1 MSEAQPAEGLPE
13 AAPAAERR
21 PDEVAVADVE
31 LHLPARA
38 ESVSIARQAV
48 CGVGDA
54 LLMDEAR
61 LADVALAVTE
71 ACTNVVMHAYPEGA
85 GDYELR
91 VWIQHHRV
99 LIAVRDY
106 GGGVTPRMPG
116 SKAGLGL
123 GLPLMLAVCDEVTFA
138 RGADGSMEVRLA
150 FRLDEGGDGG

>member
-1 MSEAQPAEGLPE
+1 MNEAQRAQDVPPS
-13 AAPAAERR
+13 PQAERR
-21 PDEVAVADVE
+21 ADEVAVPDVE
-31 LHLPARA
+31 LRLPARP

-54 LLMDEAR
+54 LFMEEAR

-71 ACTNVVMHAYPEGA
+71 ACTNVVMHAYPEGD

-99 LIAVRDY
+99 LIAVRDH

-138 RGADGSMEVRLA
+138 RGTDGSMEVRLA
-150 FRLDEGGDGG
+150 FRLDDGDEPAA